1 MLERRCAHL
10 DQEARVAEDR
20 VIVEQFLDDVVDRPD
35 QEGAAGGAFV
45 VVVVASAGL
54 PTALA
59 SDLVHHR
66 LVRRVDEVLR
76 LLRGLPDDGV
86 GVDAALQR
94 GRVVAEL
101 RGQGD
106 YLDWYCSGM
115 MRSHPDDDLV
125 HNGTEELHVPEG
137 SITDEIREDL
147 AQIGWHPV
155 QST

>member
-1 MLERRCAHL
+1 MESLPQMDADMLHCAWLRHKVCASEVYAQHL
-10 DQEARVAEDR
+10 YAAMCNQDWQH
-20 VIVEQFLDDVVDRPD
+20 QDVWTVLTDEIWHVSWR
-35 QEGAAGGAFV
+35 GA
-45 VVVVASAGL
+45 
-54 PTALA
+54 
-59 SDLVHHR
+59 
-66 LVRRVDEVLR
+66 
-76 LLRGLPDDGV
+76 
-86 GVDAALQR
+86 

-125 HNGTEELHVPEG
+125 HNGTQEQHVPEG

>member
-1 MLERRCAHL
+1 MESLPQMDVDMLHCAWLRDKVCHSAVYAQNL
-10 DQEARVAEDR
+10 YAAMCNQDWQH
-20 VIVEQFLDDVVDRPD
+20 QDVWTVLTDEIWHVSWR
-35 QEGAAGGAFV
+35 GA
-45 VVVVASAGL
+45 
-54 PTALA
+54 
-59 SDLVHHR
+59 
-66 LVRRVDEVLR
+66 
-76 LLRGLPDDGV
+76 
-86 GVDAALQR
+86 

-155 QST
+155 QRT